1 MSVAAARSKRRFPPT
16 KVARL
21 LPAKGEPGTG
31 RSRRRM
37 LRARSDL
44 LSSLPTIITGVTT
57 HSILETFIRQTEDAR
72 KRGREVV
79 LKPPMTAKQIGGLER
94 RCRTS
99 LHAQERELVEY
110 TEGVTIDGFEV
121 DFSGE
126 HAFFEF
132 EALTPA
138 GIPIAADGFGNFWV
152 VDIAEDGLWSR
163 VLFICHDPLAV
174 ALQARDL
181 ADFLAQVFEG
191 SAVETARRLIDD
203 VWERD
208 WCLIPVEQAIT
219 SEDEVLRAFAEKL
232 GDRFSVVDLRAGE
245 VGTGFAWGRGGP
257 RSELIRNGRLLM
269 FGVEKKKPGLLGRL
283 LSKMVF

>member
-1 MSVAAARSKRRFPPT
+1 
-16 KVARL
+16 
-21 LPAKGEPGTG
+21 
-31 RSRRRM
+31 M

-163 VLFICHDPLAV
+163 VLFICHDPPAV
-174 ALQARDL
+174 
-181 ADFLAQVFEG
+181 
-191 SAVETARRLIDD
+191 
-203 VWERD
+203 
-208 WCLIPVEQAIT
+208 
-219 SEDEVLRAFAEKL
+219 
-232 GDRFSVVDLRAGE
+232 
-245 VGTGFAWGRGGP
+245 GRGGP

-269 FGVEKKKPGLLGRL
+269 FGVEKKKPGLLRSL
-283 LSKMVF
+283 LSKMSS